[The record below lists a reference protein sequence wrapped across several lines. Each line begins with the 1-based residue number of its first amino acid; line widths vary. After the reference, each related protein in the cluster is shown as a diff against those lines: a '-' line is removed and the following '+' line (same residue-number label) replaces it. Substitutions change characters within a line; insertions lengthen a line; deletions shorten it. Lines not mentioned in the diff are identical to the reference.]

1 MSKTIIYGNDAK
13 QSIRQGIDAVANA
26 VKVTL
31 GPKGQT
37 VLIDANY
44 EEGKITKDGVSVAQA
59 IDLKDKV
66 MNAGAKIIKK
76 VASKTAADAGDGT
89 TTATVIAQY
98 IVENGAKLIASGVN
112 PMEMKKGVDC
122 AVKDAIKYFKDNSK
136 KVVDADELREI
147 ATISANGDAEIG
159 KIVADVITEVGAEGV
174 VTIETSKTFETYVD
188 KVSGLKFDRGYISP
202 YFVTD
207 LNKGLAILDNPVILV
222 TDQTISTL
230 KQLQKVLEYAS
241 LNNRSIFIIC
251 NDLQGEA
258 LTFSVINKMRGTLKV
273 CAVKCPAFG
282 DRKTKEL
289 EDIAVL
295 TGATVVA
302 QDKGYSLDSEGI
314 IDALGSA
321 ERVTVDSKSSTIVNG
336 TGNKTAIDER
346 TALIRSEIENETSK
360 YNKDILKTRLAK
372 LVGGVAILNVGAI
385 TEVELNEKKDR
396 IDDALC
402 AARAANEEGTL
413 PGGGVAYINASMSIA
428 NTSFDSP
435 VNPDFRAGYQLL
447 IDALSAPLAQIVNNG
462 YGDGMGNVVV
472 SRIIDKKKEEQD
484 FSTYGYNARKGDYCD
499 LREEGIIDPAK
510 VCRVALE
517 NAASIAGMFLTT
529 GCIIID
535 EPEEKKSN
543 ENQM

>member
-13 QSIRQGIDAVANA
+13 QKIREGIDAVANA

-37 VLIDANY
+37 VLLDSNY

-59 IDLKDKV
+59 IELEDKV

-76 VASKTAADAGDGT
+76 VASKTASDAGDGT

-98 IVENGAKLIASGVN
+98 IVENGAKLIASGIN

-122 AVKDAIKYFKDNSK
+122 AVQDAIKYFKDSAK
-136 KVVDADELREI
+136 KVVDVNELKEI
-147 ATISANGDAEIG
+147 ATVSANGDSKIG
-159 KIVADVITEVGAEGV
+159 DIVANVINEVGAEGV

-202 YFVTD
+202 YFATNVMEG
-207 LNKGLAILDNPVILV
+207 KAILDNPLVLV
-222 TDQTISTL
+222 TDQSISTI
-230 KQLQKVLEYAS
+230 KQIQKVLEYVGGNGRS
-241 LNNRSIFIIC
+241 LLIIC
-251 NDLQGEA
+251 DDLQGEA
-258 LTFSVINKMRGTLKV
+258 LTLTVVNKMRGTLKV

-282 DRKTKEL
+282 DRKAKEL

-295 TGATVVA
+295 TGATVIA
-302 QDKGYSLDSEGI
+302 KDKGYALDSEGI
-314 IDALGSA
+314 LDALGNA
-321 ERVTVDSKSSTIVNG
+321 ESITVDSKSTTIVNG
-336 TGNKTAIDER
+336 KGNKEKLDER
-346 TALIRSEIENETSK
+346 TAQLRKEIEDESSK
-360 YNKDILKTRLAK
+360 YNKDILRTRLAK

-385 TEVELNEKKDR
+385 TEMELNEKKDR

-413 PGGGVAYINASMSIA
+413 PGGGVAYINAGMHLSNSKVDP
-428 NTSFDSP
+428 NKSQ
-435 VNPDFRAGYQLL
+435 DFMAGYKLL
-447 IDALSAPLAQIVNNG
+447 IDALSAPIIQIVNNG
-462 YGDGMGNVVV
+462 YGEGEGRVVASNLIDRKKSNVDLVN
-472 SRIIDKKKEEQD
+472 
-484 FSTYGYNARKGDYCD
+484 YGFNARSNEYVD
-499 LREEGIIDPAK
+499 LRDAGIIDPAK

-529 GCIIID
+529 GCIIVENPKED
-535 EPEEKKSN
+535 ESNKK
-543 ENQM
+543 

>member
-13 QSIRQGIDAVANA
+13 QKIREGIDAVANA

-37 VLIDANY
+37 VLIDDNY
-44 EEGKITKDGVSVAQA
+44 SEGKVTKDGVSVAQA
-59 IDLKDKV
+59 IDIKDKV

-98 IVENGAKLIASGVN
+98 IVENGAKLIASGIN
-112 PMEMKKGVDC
+112 PMEMKKGVDQ
-122 AVKDAIKYFKDNSK
+122 AVQDAIKYFINNSK
-136 KVVDADELREI
+136 EVASANELKEI
-147 ATISANGDAEIG
+147 ATVSANGDSEIG
-159 KIVADVITEVGAEGV
+159 EIVANVINEVGADGV

-202 YFVTD
+202 YLATD
-207 LNKGLAILDNPVILV
+207 PVKGQAILDNPVILV
-222 TDQTISTL
+222 TDQTISTV
-230 KQLQKVLEYAS
+230 KQLQKILEHVIS
-241 LNNRSIFIIC
+241 SNRSLLIIC

-258 LTFSVINKMRGTLKV
+258 LTMTVVNKMRGTLKV

-289 EDIAVL
+289 EDIATL
-295 TGATVVA
+295 TGAMVVS
-302 QDKGYSLDSEGI
+302 QDKGHSLEAEGI
-314 IDALGSA
+314 IEALGSA
-321 ERVTVDSKSSTIVNG
+321 EKITIDSKSTTIVNG
-336 TGNKTAIDER
+336 GGEKDLIDSRVEMLR
-346 TALIRSEIENETSK
+346 KEIEDETSK

-372 LVGGVAILNVGAI
+372 LIGGVAILNVGAI
-385 TEVELNEKKDR
+385 TEMELNEKKDR

-413 PGGGVAYINASMSIA
+413 PGGGVAYINAAMYLSNSKVDP
-428 NTSFDSP
+428 NK
-435 VNPDFRAGYQLL
+435 NGDFMAGYKLL
-447 IDALSAPLAQIVNNG
+447 IDALSAPTIQIVNNG
-462 YGDGMGNVVV
+462 YGEGEGRVVA
-472 SRIIDKKKEEQD
+472 SFILNKKKESSD
-484 FSTYGYNARKGDYCD
+484 LVNYGFNARIGEYVD
-499 LREEGIIDPAK
+499 LRENGVIDPAK

-529 GCIIID
+529 GCIIVED
-535 EPEEKKSN
+535 PEEKKSN
-543 ENQM
+543 ENPM